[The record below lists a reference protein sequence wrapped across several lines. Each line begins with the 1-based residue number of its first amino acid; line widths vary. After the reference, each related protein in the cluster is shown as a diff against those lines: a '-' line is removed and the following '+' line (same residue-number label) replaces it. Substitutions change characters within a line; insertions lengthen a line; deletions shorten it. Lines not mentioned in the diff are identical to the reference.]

1 MRHRVAGKHLGR
13 TPSHRKALRRNMAM
27 ALFEHGA
34 IRTTEAKAKE
44 LRRFVEKLITLA
56 KKGTLHARR
65 LVLSRLGDRH
75 LSVKDEKLGEF
86 VRADGEKVVHKL
98 FADIAPKY
106 AERNGGYT
114 RIVHISERRLGDG
127 GKQVILQLVEE
138 DITGGSDTGSG
149 KRREKAAMRHKAAGD
164 LAKQKAEPKTT
175 EADAEEAPVAEKV
188 AEESAEDATA
198 AADQA
203 DDASTD
209 GADDAAKE

>member
-1 MRHRVAGKHLGR
+1 MRHRVAGKHLNR
-13 TPSHRKALRRNMAM
+13 TPSHRKAMRRNMAM
-27 ALFEHGA
+27 GLFEHGA

-86 VRADGEKVVHKL
+86 VRADGQKVVHRL

-114 RIVHISERRLGDG
+114 RIVHIAERRLGDG

-138 DITGGSDTGSG
+138 DMSGGSDTGSG
-149 KRREKAAMRHKAAGD
+149 KRREKAAKRHEAAGD
-164 LAKQKAEPKTT
+164 LAKKDKAAPN
-175 EADAEEAPVAEKV
+175 AAE
-188 AEESAEDATA
+188 AEDAPVTEEVVEEA
-198 AADQA
+198 AAEAAPAED
-203 DDASTD
+203 
-209 GADDAAKE
+209 ADDAAKE